1 MAEFKVLANIQ
12 RKNVQRMIK
21 QMEKQIEGSTYI
33 WMLNL
38 NYDSEETK
46 WVAGQS
52 NIFPNH

>member
-12 RKNVQRMIK
+12 RKNVQK
-21 QMEKQIEGSTYI
+21 NDQIDGETDRRKHIYI

-46 WVAGQS
+46 WVGQS

>member
-1 MAEFKVLANIQ
+1 M
-12 RKNVQRMIK
+12 NVQHTE
-21 QMEKQIEGSTYI
+21 MEKQIEGSTYM

-46 WVAGQS
+46 WVGQS